1 MTSVK
6 NETRTSFQ
14 PFYTYFGPFSL
25 ILPRQDQIVS
35 SFYRAQKLMFH
46 ISTKMSKTRHGWRKI
61 VTKHK
66 TNRTSGIWL
75 WLYIRLNPGNKL
87 RRAFVV
93 IISLW

>member
-6 NETRTSFQ
+6 NETRATFQ

-46 ISTKMSKTRHGWRKI
+46 ISTEMSKTRHGWRQI
-61 VTKHK
+61 VIKHK
-66 TNRTSGIWL
+66 TNRTSGIL
-75 WLYIRLNPGNKL
+75 WLCIWFNPGNKL